1 MKPFIVYETYKLK
14 KSEIYDFF
22 IYAPHDWVDQSW
34 LDIIKQNLRENDF
47 EDKIIMDYIIHES
60 DLGSWI
66 ISKGIFEY
74 IKTRFPELKLCLIIW
89 QVPRAF
95 CDFNR
100 SIENACP
107 KILKTDYFLDMYKD
121 SISQIEKIVE
131 NSACWIHIHTMCWRE
146 NDFPWNFHE
155 NIKNNDLIEFLEKS
169 YSWEERR
176 ENFLTSN
183 KAWDYYSC
191 KMLDRELR
199 WVFDNAGI
207 PFYENKSYSLENK
220 YLVTNLI
227 QKVPSSFI
235 EVLKSNI
242 ATDETKDFTNNS
254 KIVLDEVKVQ
264 KYINLLNNVIE
275 NFLIKKYY

>member
-1 MKPFIVYETYKLK
+1 MKPFIVYETHKLK

-22 IYAPHDWVDQSW
+22 IYAPHDWINKIW
-34 LDIIKQNLRENDF
+34 LEIIKNHLRQNDF
-47 EDKIIMDYIIHES
+47 TDETLMQYIIHES
-60 DLGSWI
+60 DLWSWN
-66 ISKGIFEY
+66 ISKGVFDY
-74 IKTRFPELKLCLIIW
+74 IKTRFPNLKVCLIIW

-100 SIENACP
+100 AIENACP
-107 KILKTDYFLDMYKD
+107 KILKTEYFLDIYKD

-155 NIKNNDLIEFLEKS
+155 NIKNNDLVEFLSKS
-169 YSWEERR
+169 YSWEERK

-183 KAWDYYSC
+183 KSGDYYSC
-191 KMLDRELR
+191 KILDSCLRE
-199 WVFDNAGI
+199 VFNNASI
-207 PFYENKSYSLENK
+207 PFYENKSYSLEDR
-220 YLVTNLI
+220 YLVTSLI

-242 ATDETKDFTNNS
+242 ATDETKNYTNNS
-254 KIVLDEVKVQ
+254 KIVLDEIKVQ
-264 KYINLLNNVIE
+264 KYIKLLNDVVE
-275 NFLIKKYY
+275 KFLIKKYY

>member
-1 MKPFIVYETYKLK
+1 MNPFIVYETHKLK

-22 IYAPHDWVDQSW
+22 IYAPHDWIDKIW

-47 EDKIIMDYIIHES
+47 TDEVLMQYIIHES
-60 DLGSWI
+60 DLWSWI
-66 ISKGIFEY
+66 ISKEVFEY
-74 IKTRFPELKLCLIIW
+74 IKTRFPELKVCLIIW

-100 SIENACP
+100 AIENACP
-107 KILKTDYFLDMYKD
+107 KILKTDYFLDIYKD

-146 NDFPWNFHE
+146 NDFPWLFHE
-155 NIKNNDLIEFLEKS
+155 NIKNNDLVEFLDKS

-191 KMLDRELR
+191 KMLDSCLRE
-199 WVFDNAGI
+199 VFDNAGI

-220 YLVTNLI
+220 YLVTSLI

-235 EVLKSNI
+235 EILKSNI
-242 ATDETKDFTNNS
+242 ATDETKKYTNNS
-254 KIVLDEVKVQ
+254 KIVLDEIKVQ
-264 KYINLLNNVIE
+264 KYIKLLNNVVE
-275 NFLIKKYY
+275 KFLIKKYY

>member
-1 MKPFIVYETYKLK
+1 MKPFIVYETHKLK

-22 IYAPHDWVDQSW
+22 IYAPHDWIDKIW
-34 LDIIKQNLRENDF
+34 LDIIKLNLRENDF
-47 EDKIIMDYIIHES
+47 TDEVLMQYIIHES
-60 DLGSWI
+60 DLWSWI
-66 ISKGIFEY
+66 ISKGVFEY
-74 IKTRFPELKLCLIIW
+74 IKTRFPNLKVCLIIW

-100 SIENACP
+100 AIENACP
-107 KILKTDYFLDMYKD
+107 KILKTEYFLDIYKN

-146 NDFPWNFHE
+146 NDFTWLFHE
-155 NIKNNDLIEFLEKS
+155 NIKNDDLLQFLDKS

-183 KAWDYYSC
+183 KSGDYYSC
-191 KMLDRELR
+191 KMLDSCLRE
-199 WVFDNAGI
+199 VFDNAGI

-220 YLVTNLI
+220 YLVTSLI

-235 EVLKSNI
+235 EILKSNI
-242 ATDETKDFTNNS
+242 STDETKNYTNNS
-254 KIVLDEVKVQ
+254 KIVLDEIKVE
-264 KYINLLNNVIE
+264 KYIKLLNNVVE
-275 NFLIKKYY
+275 KFLIKKYY